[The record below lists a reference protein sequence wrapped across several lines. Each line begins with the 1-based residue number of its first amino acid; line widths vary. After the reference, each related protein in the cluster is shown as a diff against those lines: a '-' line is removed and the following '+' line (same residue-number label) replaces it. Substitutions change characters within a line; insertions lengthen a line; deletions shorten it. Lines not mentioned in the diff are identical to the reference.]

1 MIEFKNGGSIWQY
14 MKVMQAAI
22 FQLFDIT
29 GNKITR
35 FIFKTLSLVVFDT
48 ICYISDEYQLYE
60 SFMLDC

>member
-1 MIEFKNGGSIWQY
+1 

-48 ICYISDEYQLYE
+48 ICYISDEYQLYK

>member
-1 MIEFKNGGSIWQY
+1 
-14 MKVMQAAI
+14 MQAAI

-48 ICYISDEYQLYE
+48 ICYIGDEYQLYK